1 MAELRTP
8 QGHTLLLPDG
18 AVSIG
23 ADPANEVPVA
33 AHLGLAPVHFRLQPW
48 EGGHFIEDA
57 GSGLGTLVNGHAI
70 NWKPLAHGD
79 RIVAGELE
87 VIYSESSPSDAASVS
102 ATAASAAPVVLLQP
116 PAPPSSSGIAA
127 APLMSIE
134 ASGLQVPM
142 PTASTVAQPP
152 AWLPEDL
159 LPENSHKSAVITEN
173 PPCGNP
179 ISPAGEV
186 PIPAQGRF
194 PESTST
200 QARRFRRQLPLAAVL
215 AVLGWA
221 GHAAWQSGNLGGL
234 FQSLQSAWGKSRPSP
249 AGMPV
254 TEPATQPPGNKVA
267 PAPRPLTP

>member
-1 MAELRTP
+1 MAALRTP

-79 RIVAGELE
+79 LIVAGELE
-87 VIYSESSPSDAASVS
+87 VVYSESSPSDAGGGS
-102 ATAASAAPVVLLQP
+102 AIAADAALP
-116 PAPPSSSGIAA
+116 PPPLPPSSSGIAPA
-127 APLMSIE
+127 TLLPPE
-134 ASGLQVPM
+134 TSGLQVLM
-142 PTASTVAQPP
+142 PTPALVLQPP

-159 LPENSHKSAVITEN
+159 RPENYHR
-173 PPCGNP
+173 
-179 ISPAGEV
+179 PAGVTEG
-186 PIPAQGRF
+186 PILDHPRPPG
-194 PESTST
+194 STIT
-200 QARRFRRQLPLAAVL
+200 RPRRFRRLLPLAAVL

-234 FQSLQSAWGKSRPSP
+234 LQTLQSAWSKTSGQSP
-249 AGMPV
+249 AGSPAPESV
-254 TEPATQPPGNKVA
+254 TPPPGGNI
-267 PAPRPLTP
+267 PPPQRPLTP

>member
-1 MAELRTP
+1 MAALRTP

-33 AHLGLAPVHFRLQPW
+33 PHLGLAPVHFRLQPW

-79 RIVAGELE
+79 LIVAGELE
-87 VIYSESSPSDAASVS
+87 VIYSESSPSDAGEVS
-102 ATAASAAPVVLLQP
+102 AIAVPAALPPPLLP
-116 PAPPSSSGIAA
+116 PASSGIATA
-127 APLMSIE
+127 TLLPPE
-134 ASGLQVPM
+134 ASGLQVLM
-142 PTASTVAQPP
+142 PTPPLVPQPP

-159 LPENSHKSAVITEN
+159 LPENYHRPAGVTEG
-173 PPCGNP
+173 PPAGNP
-179 ISPAGEV
+179 ASPPGDG
-186 PIPAQGRF
+186 PLLAQPR
-194 PESTST
+194 PPDSAITRP
-200 QARRFRRQLPLAAVL
+200 RRFRRLLPLAAVL

-234 FQSLQSAWGKSRPSP
+234 FQTLQSAWSKTSGQSP
-249 AGMPV
+249 AGI
-254 TEPATQPPGNKVA
+254 
-267 PAPRPLTP
+267 PAPESVTPPSRVNIPPPQRPFTP

>member
-79 RIVAGELE
+79 LIVAGELE
-87 VIYSESSPSDAASVS
+87 VIYSESSLCDAGAVS
-102 ATAASAAPVVLLQP
+102 ALAAPAAPAALPPLLL
-116 PAPPSSSGIAA
+116 PPSSPGIATA
-127 APLMSIE
+127 TLLLPE
-134 ASGLQVPM
+134 ASGLQILM
-142 PTASTVAQPP
+142 PTPPLVAQPP

-159 LPENSHKSAVITEN
+159 LPENYHRSAGVTED
-173 PPCGNP
+173 PPAGNP
-179 ISPAGEV
+179 VSAAGDV
-186 PIPAQGRF
+186 PIPTMGRT
-194 PESTST
+194 PGSTTT
-200 QARRFRRQLPLAAVL
+200 QTRRFRRLLPLAAVL

-221 GHAAWQSGNLGGL
+221 GHAAWQSGNLGEL
-234 FQSLQSAWGKSRPSP
+234 FQSLQSAWGKPRPSP
-249 AGMPV
+249 AGMP
-254 TEPATQPPGNKVA
+254 ATGSK
-267 PAPRPLTP
+267 PAPPPHSLTP

>member
-87 VIYSESSPSDAASVS
+87 VIYAETSPSEAGAMS
-102 ATAASAAPVVLLQP
+102 AIAAPAAPAALPPPLL
-116 PAPPSSSGIAA
+116 PPSSSGMATA
-127 APLMSIE
+127 TLLPLE
-134 ASGLQVPM
+134 ASGLQVLM
-142 PTASTVAQPP
+142 PKPPLAAQPP

-159 LPENSHKSAVITEN
+159 LPENYHRSAVVTED
-173 PPCGNP
+173 PPAGNP
-179 ISPAGEV
+179 ASPAGEV
-186 PIPAQGRF
+186 PIPVQG
-194 PESTST
+194 PSPDSVTT
-200 QARRFRRQLPLAAVL
+200 QTRRFRRLLPLTAVL

-221 GHAAWQSGNLGGL
+221 GHAAWQSGNIGEL
-234 FQSLQSAWGKSRPSP
+234 FQSLQSAWGKPRPSP
-249 AGMPV
+249 AGMP
-254 TEPATQPPGNKVA
+254 ATGSKAAPP
-267 PAPRPLTP
+267 PRSLTP